1 MKRIPSYLK
10 NKFIIA
16 ISLFVVYSLFLDE
29 YDIFTMIHQNNNL
42 NELETS
48 TAKMKRKL
56 IETKS
61 TVEKLKYKSEIERF
75 AREEKLF
82 KKDNEDV
89 FVIFYE

>member
-1 MKRIPSYLK
+1 VKRIPSYLK
-10 NKFIIA
+10 NKFILA

-42 NELETS
+42 NKLEAS

>member
-10 NKFIIA
+10 NKFILA

-42 NELETS
+42 NKLEAS